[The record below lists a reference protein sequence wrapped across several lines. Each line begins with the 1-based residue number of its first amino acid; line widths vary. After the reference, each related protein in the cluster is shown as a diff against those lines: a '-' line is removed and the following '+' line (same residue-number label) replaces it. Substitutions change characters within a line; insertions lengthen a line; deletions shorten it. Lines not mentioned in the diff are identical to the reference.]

1 MDGTVLVADDD
12 KTIRTVLTQALTR
25 AGCKVQATASLVT
38 LMRWVSEGK
47 GNLVISDIIMPDGNG
62 LELLPEIRKM
72 RPDLPVIII
81 SAQNTLTTAIKVE
94 EGRAFDYLPKP
105 FDLPNLLHKASLGLN
120 NIESGIG
127 KKLPPLSE
135 NLPLIGSSPAMLEV
149 YRKLA
154 KLMNLEDTVFI
165 FGENGTGKTLIA
177 NTIHNFSDRR
187 NLPFIKVHHDFFS
200 NFELTLDFFKSAK
213 GGSILIEDID
223 LLDQQRQKTLRLLLD
238 YDFEISPRFLITA
251 KSQDSGKISD
261 NNFEPSLL
269 FRINK
274 LTINVPPLR
283 FRLSDLDSLVQH
295 FLLEHN
301 ADRDYKL
308 KIGKEALKDLKDYF
322 WPGNIRQL
330 KNIIYSLSLNSI
342 DNNISAEAFKVI
354 LNEQPKFAKLNTQ
367 QERLSDA
374 VEEHLNIYFERHE
387 KLLPTDGLYKRI
399 LKEVENPLIRI
410 ALNACGGNQLKC
422 AKLLGINRNTL
433 RKKIEESDIYVT
445 KNKKMR

>member
-165 FGENGTGKTLIA
+165 FGEKWYWQN
-177 NTIHNFSDRR
+177 
-187 NLPFIKVHHDFFS
+187 
-200 NFELTLDFFKSAK
+200 
-213 GGSILIEDID
+213 
-223 LLDQQRQKTLRLLLD
+223 
-238 YDFEISPRFLITA
+238 
-251 KSQDSGKISD
+251 
-261 NNFEPSLL
+261 
-269 FRINK
+269 IN
-274 LTINVPPLR
+274 
-283 FRLSDLDSLVQH
+283 S
-295 FLLEHN
+295 
-301 ADRDYKL
+301 
-308 KIGKEALKDLKDYF
+308 
-322 WPGNIRQL
+322 
-330 KNIIYSLSLNSI
+330 
-342 DNNISAEAFKVI
+342 
-354 LNEQPKFAKLNTQ
+354 
-367 QERLSDA
+367 
-374 VEEHLNIYFERHE
+374 
-387 KLLPTDGLYKRI
+387 
-399 LKEVENPLIRI
+399 
-410 ALNACGGNQLKC
+410 
-422 AKLLGINRNTL
+422 
-433 RKKIEESDIYVT
+433 
-445 KNKKMR
+445 

>member
-200 NFELTLDFFKSAK
+200 NFERTLDFFKSAK

-251 KSQDSGKISD
+251 KSQDSGKFSD

-269 FRINK
+269 FRVNK

-283 FRLSDLDSLVQH
+283 FRLSDL
-295 FLLEHN
+295 ETTN
-301 ADRDYKL
+301 
-308 KIGKEALKDLKDYF
+308 
-322 WPGNIRQL
+322 
-330 KNIIYSLSLNSI
+330 
-342 DNNISAEAFKVI
+342 
-354 LNEQPKFAKLNTQ
+354 
-367 QERLSDA
+367 
-374 VEEHLNIYFERHE
+374 
-387 KLLPTDGLYKRI
+387 
-399 LKEVENPLIRI
+399 
-410 ALNACGGNQLKC
+410 
-422 AKLLGINRNTL
+422 
-433 RKKIEESDIYVT
+433 
-445 KNKKMR
+445 